1 MTTNLPHRTERD
13 EALRERA
20 QRVIPKG
27 MYGHQSVARLPEGY
41 PQFFSHGEGSHVWD
55 VDGNEYID
63 YMCAYGPIVLGHRHP
78 AVERAAAAQQ
88 ARGDTFTGPT
98 ERIVEL
104 AEQLVAITPHADWAW
119 FAKNGTDA
127 TTYAVTVARV
137 HTGRRVL
144 MRAAG
149 AYHGA
154 SPLWMPGPAGP
165 EDGAYQLSYRYNDLE
180 SVRAAAAEANGDLAA
195 IIVSPFRHDAGHV
208 QELPTLEFVHGV
220 RDICDATG
228 AVLILD
234 DVRAGFRL
242 DLGGSWAPFGV
253 KPDLAAYSKAIA
265 NGYALAGVTGG
276 AQLHDAAGSVF
287 ATGSFWFSG
296 VAMAAATAT
305 IATMA
310 ETDGI
315 GQMERVG
322 TLLREGLA
330 GQARAHGLRVTQS
343 GPVQMPFLSFDSD
356 DLEARDIPRA
366 LRFTSE
372 AVKRGVYFH
381 PTHNWFLSA
390 AHTAEDVE
398 RTLVM
403 TDAAFAAVRDT
414 FGADA

>member
-1 MTTNLPHRTERD
+1 MPIDQPHRSDRD

-20 QRVIPKG
+20 RRVIPNG

-88 ARGDTFTGPT
+88 AQGDCFTGPT

-154 SPLWMPGPAGP
+154 SPLWTPGPAGP
-165 EDGAYQLSYRYNDLE
+165 EDSAHQLTYRFNDLE
-180 SVRAAAAEANGDLAA
+180 SVRAAADEAAGDLAA

-208 QELPTLEFVHGV
+208 QELPTLEFVQGV
-220 RDICDATG
+220 RDLCDATG

-234 DVRAGFRL
+234 DVRAGFRI
-242 DLGGSWAPFGV
+242 DLGGSWAPYGV
-253 KPDLAAYSKAIA
+253 KPDISAYSKAIA
-265 NGYALAGVTGG
+265 NGYALAAVAGADHLREATGK
-276 AQLHDAAGSVF
+276 VF

-296 VAMAAATAT
+296 VAMAAAVAT
-305 IATMA
+305 ISTME
-310 ETDGI
+310 ETNAI
-315 GQMERVG
+315 GQMVRAG

-330 GQARAHGLRVTQS
+330 AQARSHGLSVTQS

-356 DLEARDIPRA
+356 DLEQRDIPRA
-366 LRFTSE
+366 TLFTSE
-372 AVKRGVYFH
+372 SVKRGAYFH
-381 PTHNWFLSA
+381 PTHNWFISA

-398 RTLVM
+398 RTLAA
-403 TDAAFAAVRDT
+403 TDAAFAAVRAT
-414 FGADA
+414 YGEG